1 MEASA
6 TSQQQG
12 RPTIAGKRWLWLAVV
27 WTALVASGAV
37 WLIQQD
43 IDDNRAEQLQSSQH
57 RLDSLGDSLAFTF
70 QQLQAL
76 PRALGRQIAVHQFLQ
91 YSVVG
96 NSATLTEAD
105 RVPLQAELAKRADVR
120 DISQLL
126 RQTADDFNIHD
137 IYLIDRFGTVVANAR
152 LKEAVNVLGANF
164 KTRRYFND
172 ALESGSGTQFAVGR
186 ITRIP
191 GFYFASV
198 VAQSAEGADT
208 TGVIVVKQNTDAL
221 QRLFDDPH
229 RLLFLTDAQGVVLV
243 GGAGVEPLKRAP
255 LHGPLSMDATQAER
269 LYMRKLQDLPWTVTP
284 LQVRGQSVSQI
295 TIKGQR
301 YLAQQ
306 KPLSH
311 GGLTAWTLTPLG
323 NENTT
328 VLGWA
333 LGAALVLVLGYWAM
347 AYLRQRSR
355 RLREL
360 TLAQTALSSMAHAL
374 PLVVFRYEQ
383 PAQGPGHFTF
393 IGQGLKAVLG
403 VDATV
408 LQEDPELP
416 WRMAGLSPLLPP
428 SDCIEFALNIGD
440 KNRWVRCEGTPTRHD
455 NGDITYNGYWQDA
468 TDQRQAQARSEAVFN
483 HAPLGFLFFDD
494 QNTIT
499 RANAAAVAMFGA
511 SSEQALL
518 GLKPTDPPLSQ
529 PIPKEDLAL
538 QQSSTEIL
546 RKIAQREVF
555 RFEWR
560 HTRLDGELFDTEIVV
575 IPFEDRGQRQ
585 LCTIMQDITPR
596 KQAEAAMREAK
607 LAAEAAMHAKSRFLA
622 NMSHEIRTPM
632 NAVMGMT
639 HLALMEDL
647 SSRARNYVEKAHRA
661 AGNLLQVIN
670 DILDVSKI
678 ESGKLELES
687 ADFQLEQVVN
697 NMSDVL
703 GVKAEEKGL
712 ELLFTADPDIPTALV
727 GDPMRLGQVLI
738 NLGTNAI
745 KFTHGGDVL
754 IGVEVRRLDADRIE
768 LHFWVRDSGI
778 GMSPELLERLFQ
790 PFTQGDSSTTRQYG
804 GTGLGLTISRQ
815 LVEMMGGKIW
825 VDSQVGKGSTFHFTA
840 RFGLQ
845 SQPLPRRALLASEL
859 QGRRVL
865 LVDDNPTAR
874 EVLGDMMRRLGLNVQ
889 VAHGGEEALAS
900 MREAQQ
906 AGQPHHLL
914 LTDWKMPGMDGI
926 TFAREALS
934 LPPEHRPCVL
944 LVTAFARDEALRA
957 SQGIG
962 LAGVLNKPV
971 TPSTLHDGISRALG
985 QNTEVPTT
993 AHHTSKVLE
1002 AAQRQLAGARLLLV
1016 EDQPLNQE
1024 LACDLLERAG
1034 IQVVTALNGRE
1045 ALDKLESGAEFD
1057 GILMDCQMPV
1067 MDGYSA
1073 TERIRARP
1081 EWQNLPIIAMTA
1093 SAMASDRDRVLQ
1105 SGMNDHITKPLDLNQ
1120 MFNIMARWIVPA
1132 HPASNPKASNQ
1143 LHLEKAHGLNPEAAL
1158 TTLDTADGIAR
1169 CLGNLDLYRRLL
1181 KGFDKTQQD
1190 FGTQFSQALREQDS
1204 EAALRLAHTLKGLAG
1219 NIGALALQHASA
1231 GLETACQPGAEATL
1245 EAALAQTLSA
1255 LSAVRNDIHALVQ
1268 PAPQADTADATP
1280 LIRDPVIQGQWLK
1293 LAQLIDDNDA
1303 QAQDLI
1309 QDLVDGWPGLSQ
1321 LSSVRELGEALSR
1334 YDFDAAGTVLKAIR
1348 QEA

>member
-6 TSQQQG
+6 TPLQARAHSTN
-12 RPTIAGKRWLWLAVV
+12 RKWWFLALLWTAVV
-27 WTALVASGAV
+27 GGGAV

-43 IDDNRAEQLQSSQH
+43 IDDHRAEQLQSSRH
-57 RLDSLGDSLAFTF
+57 RLDSLSDSLTFTF

-91 YSVVG
+91 YATVDS
-96 NSATLTEAD
+96 SATITEAD
-105 RVPLQAELAKRADVR
+105 RLSLQASLAKRNDVR
-120 DISQLL
+120 EISQLM

-137 IYLIDRFGTVVANAR
+137 IYVIDRFGTVVANAR
-152 LKEAVNVLGANF
+152 LKEEVNVLGANF
-164 KTRRYFND
+164 RTRRYFND
-172 ALESGSGTQFAVGR
+172 TLESGSGTQFAVGR

-191 GFYFASV
+191 GFYFATRV
-198 VAQSAEGADT
+198 DQDDATA
-208 TGVIVVKQNTDAL
+208 GVIVVKQNTESL
-221 QRLFDDPH
+221 QRLFDDPQ
-229 RLLFLTDAQGVVLV
+229 RLLFITDAQGVVLV
-243 GGAGVEPLKRAP
+243 GSKGVEALKRVP
-255 LHGPLSMDATQAER
+255 MQGPLTMDAAQAER
-269 LYMRKLQDLPWTVTP
+269 LYMRKLQAQPWTAAP
-284 LQVRGQSVSQI
+284 LQVKGDTVTQV
-295 TIKGQR
+295 TIEGQR

-306 KPLSH
+306 RPLSY
-311 GGLTAWTLTPLG
+311 GALTAWTLTPLAK
-323 NENTT
+323 ENTT
-328 VLGWA
+328 VVSWLG
-333 LGAALVLVLGYWAM
+333 GAALVLVLGYWAI
-347 AYLRQRSR
+347 AHGRQRSL
-355 RLREL
+355 RLRAL
-360 TLAQTALSSMAHAL
+360 TQTQTALTSMAHAL

-383 PAQGPGHFTF
+383 PVQGRGHFTF
-393 IGQGLKAVLG
+393 IGHGLKSVLG
-403 VDATV
+403 VDAAA
-408 LQEDPELP
+408 LQDDPELA
-416 WRMAGLSPLLPP
+416 WRLAGQDALLPP
-428 SDCIEFALNIGD
+428 THCIEFPVNLSG
-440 KNRWVRCEGTPTRHD
+440 KNGWVRCEGTPTRHD

-468 TDQRQAQARSEAVFN
+468 TDQKQTQARSEAVFN

-494 QNTIT
+494 DGQIT

-511 SSEQALL
+511 GSEQALL
-518 GLKPTDPPLSQ
+518 GLRPTAPPLS
-529 PIPKEDLAL
+529 PAIAKDDIAL
-538 QQSSTEIL
+538 QQSTSAIL
-546 RKIAQREVF
+546 QKVGQREIF
-555 RFEWR
+555 RFEWK
-560 HTRLDGELFDTEIVV
+560 HARLDGELFDTEIVV

-596 KQAEAAMREAK
+596 KQAENAMREAK

-661 AGNLLQVIN
+661 AGNLLQVLN

-678 ESGKLELES
+678 ESGKLTLES
-687 ADFQLEQVVN
+687 ADFQLEQVIN
-697 NMSDVL
+697 NMADVL
-703 GVKAEEKGL
+703 GVRAEEKGL

-727 GDPMRLGQVLI
+727 GDPMRLGQILI

-745 KFTHGGDVL
+745 KFTHGGDVV
-754 IGVEVRRLDADRIE
+754 IGVEVRRLEADRVE

-825 VDSQVGKGSTFHFTA
+825 VDSQVGKGSTFHFTT

-845 SQPLPRRALLASEL
+845 AQPLPRRALLASEL

-874 EVLGDMMRRLGLNVQ
+874 EVLGDMMRRLGLDVE
-889 VAHGGEEALAS
+889 VASDGEQALNS
-900 MREAQQ
+900 MRQAQQ
-906 AGQPHHLL
+906 TGQSHHLL

-957 SQGIG
+957 ADGVG

-971 TPSTLHDGISRALG
+971 TPSTLHDSISRALG
-985 QNTEVPTT
+985 QQVELPTT

-1034 IQVVTALNGRE
+1034 IQVVTAINGRE
-1045 ALDKLESGAEFD
+1045 ALDKLESKGPFD
-1057 GILMDCQMPV
+1057 GVLMDCQMPV
-1067 MDGYSA
+1067 MDGYTA

-1081 EWQNLPIIAMTA
+1081 EWQSLPIIAMTA

-1105 SGMNDHITKPLDLNQ
+1105 SGMNDHITKPLDLGQ

-1132 HPASNPKASNQ
+1132 HPAANPKASNQ

-1158 TTLDTADGIAR
+1158 TTLDTTDGIAR
-1169 CLGNLDLYRRLL
+1169 CMGNLDLYRRLL

-1190 FGTQFSQALREQDS
+1190 FGPQFSQALREQDE
-1204 EAALRLAHTLKGLAG
+1204 EAALRLAHSLKGLAG
-1219 NIGALALQHASA
+1219 NIGAMALQHAA
-1231 GLETACQPGAEATL
+1231 GELESACQPGTDAATT
-1245 EAALAQTLSA
+1245 EAALAHTLSA
-1255 LSAVRNDIHALVQ
+1255 LSSVRNDIRALVQ
-1268 PAPQADTADATP
+1268 PAECEPVDATQ
-1280 LIRDPVIQGQWLK
+1280 LLRDPTIQGQWLK
-1293 LAQLIDDNDA
+1293 LSQLINDNDA
-1303 QAQDLI
+1303 QAQELI
-1309 QDLVDGWPGLSQ
+1309 QDLVEGWPGLVQ
-1321 LSSVRELGEALSR
+1321 LAQVRELSEALGR
-1334 YDFDAAGTVLKAIR
+1334 YDFDEAGTVLKTLR
-1348 QEA
+1348 QSA

>member
-6 TSQQQG
+6 TSPQQG
-12 RPTIAGKRWLWLAVV
+12 RPTVAGKRWLWLAMV
-27 WTALVASGAV
+27 WTAVVAGGAI
-37 WLIQQD
+37 WLTQQD
-43 IDDNRAEQLQSSQH
+43 IDDHRTEQLQSSQH
-57 RLDSLGDSLAFTF
+57 RLDSLSDSLAFTF

-76 PRALGRQIAVHQFLQ
+76 PRALGRQVAVHQFLQ
-91 YSVVG
+91 YSVVA

-105 RVPLQAELAKRADVR
+105 RRPLQAELSKRADVR
-120 DISQLL
+120 DLSLLL

-152 LKEAVNVLGANF
+152 LNEALNVLGANF
-164 KTRRYFND
+164 RTRRYFND
-172 ALESGSGTQFAVGR
+172 AIESGSGTQFAVGR

-191 GFYFASV
+191 GFYFASA
-198 VAQSAEGADT
+198 VAQSADT

-221 QRLFDDPH
+221 KRLFDDPH

-243 GGAGVEPLKRAP
+243 GGAGIETLKRAP
-255 LHGPLSMDATQAER
+255 LHGPMSMDAMQAER
-269 LYMRKLQDLPWTVTP
+269 LYMRKLEDLPWTVTP
-284 LQVRGQSVSQI
+284 LRVRGQSVSQI
-295 TIKGQR
+295 TIQGQR

-306 KPLSH
+306 KALSY

-328 VLGWA
+328 VLSWA
-333 LGAALVLVLGYWAM
+333 IGAALVLVSGYWAM
-347 AYLRQRSR
+347 AYLRQRSH

-360 TLAQTALSSMAHAL
+360 TQAQTDLSNMAHAL

-383 PAQGPGHFTF
+383 PALGAGHFTF

-403 VDATV
+403 VDAV
-408 LQEDPELP
+408 ALKEDPELP
-416 WRMAGLSPLLPP
+416 WRLAGLSPLLPP
-428 SDCIEFALNIGD
+428 NDCIEFAITIGG
-440 KNRWVRCEGTPTRHD
+440 KNRWVRCEGTPTHHE

-494 QNTIT
+494 QNHIT

-511 SSEQALL
+511 STEQALL

-529 PIPKEDLAL
+529 AIPKDDLAL
-538 QQSSTEIL
+538 RQSSAEIL
-546 RKIAQREVF
+546 SKIAQREIF
-555 RFEWR
+555 RFEWK
-560 HTRLDGELFDTEIVV
+560 HTRLDGELFDAEMVV

-607 LAAEAAMHAKSRFLA
+607 QAAEAAMHAKSRFLA

-647 SSRARNYVEKAHRA
+647 SGRARNYVEKAHRA

-754 IGVEVRRLDADRIE
+754 IGVEVRRLEADRVE

-845 SQPLPRRALLASEL
+845 SQALPRRALLASEL

-874 EVLGDMMRRLGLNVQ
+874 EVLGDMMRRLGLNVE
-889 VAHGGEEALAS
+889 VATGGEQALQS

-906 AGQPHHLL
+906 AGQAHHLL

-934 LPPEHRPCVL
+934 MPPEHRPCVL

-957 SQGIG
+957 SQGVG

-985 QNTEVPTT
+985 QSTEVPTT
-993 AHHTSKVLE
+993 AHHTSKILE
-1002 AAQRQLAGARLLLV
+1002 VAQRQLAGARLLLV

-1034 IQVVTALNGRE
+1034 IQVVTAVNGRE
-1045 ALDKLESGAEFD
+1045 ALDKLEAGAQFD

-1067 MDGYSA
+1067 MDGYTA

-1105 SGMNDHITKPLDLNQ
+1105 SGMNDHITKPLDLTQ

-1132 HPASNPKASNQ
+1132 HPASNPKASHQ

-1158 TTLDTADGIAR
+1158 TTLDTTDGIAR

-1190 FGTQFSQALREQDS
+1190 FGTQFSHALRDQDP

-1219 NIGALALQHASA
+1219 NIGAMALQHASA
-1231 GLETACQPGAEATL
+1231 ELETACQAGTDASL
-1245 EAALAQTLSA
+1245 ETALAQTLSA
-1255 LSAVRNDIHALVQ
+1255 LNAVRSDIRALVQ
-1268 PAPQADTADATP
+1268 PAQTEAADATP
-1280 LIRDPVIQGQWLK
+1280 LLRDPVIQGQWLK

-1309 QDLVDGWPGLSQ
+1309 QDLVEGWPGLSQ
-1321 LSSVRELGEALSR
+1321 LSSVRDLSDALSR
-1334 YDFDAAGTVLKAIR
+1334 YDFDAAGSVLKGIR

>member
-6 TSQQQG
+6 TPPQG
-12 RPTIAGKRWLWLAVV
+12 RSTRANQRWGALALLWTV
-27 WTALVASGAV
+27 LVTGGAW

-43 IDDNRAEQLQSSQH
+43 IGDHRAEQLQSSQH
-57 RLDSLGDSLAFTF
+57 RLDSLSDSLTFTF

-91 YSVVG
+91 YSVVE
-96 NSATLTEAD
+96 NSATLTEDD
-105 RVPLQAELAKRADVR
+105 RLSLQSSLAKRNDVR
-120 DISQLL
+120 EISQLM

-152 LKEAVNVLGANF
+152 LKEEVNVLGANF
-164 KTRRYFND
+164 RTRRYFND
-172 ALESGSGTQFAVGR
+172 TLESGSGTQFAVGR

-191 GFYFASV
+191 GFYFATRV
-198 VAQSAEGADT
+198 DQSDETA
-208 TGVIVVKQNTDAL
+208 GVIVVKQNTDAL
-221 QRLFDDPH
+221 QRLFDDSR
-229 RLLFLTDAQGVVLV
+229 RLLFITDAQGVVLV
-243 GGAGVEPLKRAP
+243 GSKSVEALKRVP
-255 LHGPLSMDATQAER
+255 MQGPLTMEPTQAER
-269 LYMRKLQDLPWTVTP
+269 LYMRKLQELPWTVAP
-284 LQVRGQSVSQI
+284 LQVNGENVTQV
-295 TIKGQR
+295 TIQGQR

-306 KPLSH
+306 KALSY
-311 GGLTAWTLTPLG
+311 GALTAWTLSPLD

-328 VLGWA
+328 VVSWLA
-333 LGAALVLVLGYWAM
+333 GAALVLVLGYWAI
-347 AYLRQRSR
+347 AHLRLRSL

-360 TLAQTALSSMAHAL
+360 TQTQTALSSMAHAL

-383 PAQGPGHFTF
+383 PAQGTGHFTF
-393 IGQGLKAVLG
+393 IGQGLKSVLG
-403 VDATV
+403 VDAAA
-408 LQEDPELP
+408 LQDDPELP
-416 WRMAGLSPLLPP
+416 WRLAGLSSLLPP
-428 SDCIEFALNIGD
+428 TDCIEFPVTLSG
-440 KNRWVRCEGTPTRHD
+440 KNGWVRCEGTPTHHD
-455 NGDITYNGYWQDA
+455 NGDTTYNGYWQDA
-468 TDQRQAQARSEAVFN
+468 TDQKQAQARSEAVFS
-483 HAPLGFLFFDD
+483 HAPLGFLFYDE
-494 QNTIT
+494 QNHIV
-499 RANAAAVAMFGA
+499 RANDAAVAMFGA

-518 GLKPTDPPLSQ
+518 GLKTSAPPLSPVIGQ
-529 PIPKEDLAL
+529 DDLAL
-538 QQSSTEIL
+538 QQSTSAIL
-546 RKIAQREVF
+546 QKVAQREIF
-555 RFEWR
+555 RFEWK
-560 HTRLDGELFDTEIVV
+560 HCRLDGELFDTEIVV

-585 LCTIMQDITPR
+585 LCTIVQDITPR
-596 KQAEAAMREAK
+596 KQAENAMREAK

-661 AGNLLQVIN
+661 AGNLLQVLN

-678 ESGKLELES
+678 ESGKLTLES
-687 ADFQLEQVVN
+687 ADFQLEQVIN
-697 NMSDVL
+697 NMADVL
-703 GVKAEEKGL
+703 GVRAEEKGL

-727 GDPMRLGQVLI
+727 GDPMRLGQILI

-754 IGVEVRRLDADRIE
+754 IGVEVRRLEADRVE

-825 VDSQVGKGSTFHFTA
+825 VDSQVGRGSTFHFTT

-874 EVLGDMMRRLGLNVQ
+874 EVLGDMMRRLGLNVE
-889 VAHGGEEALAS
+889 VASNGEQALDS

-906 AGQPHHLL
+906 TGHPHQLL

-926 TFAREALS
+926 SFARAALS

-957 SQGIG
+957 SEGVG

-971 TPSTLHDGISRALG
+971 TPSTLHDSISRALG
-985 QNTEVPTT
+985 QNVEVPTT

-1002 AAQRQLAGARLLLV
+1002 VAQRQLAGARLLLV

-1045 ALDKLESGAEFD
+1045 ALDKLESGATFD

-1067 MDGYSA
+1067 MDGYTA

-1105 SGMNDHITKPLDLNQ
+1105 SGMNDHITKPLDLGQ

-1143 LHLEKAHGLNPEAAL
+1143 LHLEKAHGLNPRAAL
-1158 TTLDTADGIAR
+1158 TTLDTTDGIGR
-1169 CLGNLDLYRRLL
+1169 CMGNLDLYRRLL

-1190 FGTQFSQALREQDS
+1190 FGSQFLQALHEQD
-1204 EAALRLAHTLKGLAG
+1204 ADGALRLAHTLKGLAG
-1219 NIGALALQHASA
+1219 NIGAMALQHAAGELESA
-1231 GLETACQPGAEATL
+1231 CLPGVEASSV

-1255 LSAVRNDIHALVQ
+1255 LNAVRTDIRNLVQ
-1268 PAPQADTADATP
+1268 PALVDSVDATQ
-1280 LIRDPVIQGQWLK
+1280 LLRDPAIQGQWLK
-1293 LAQLIDDNDA
+1293 LSQLIDDNDA
-1303 QAQDLI
+1303 QAQDLM
-1309 QDLVDGWPGLSQ
+1309 QDMVDGWPGLVQ
-1321 LSSVRELGEALSR
+1321 LSNARELSEALSR
-1334 YDFDAAGTVLKAIR
+1334 YDFDTASTALKALR

>member
-6 TSQQQG
+6 TPLQG
-12 RPTIAGKRWLWLAVV
+12 RSNRTNRRWAMLALL
-27 WTALVASGAV
+27 WTALVTGGAF

-43 IDDNRAEQLQSSQH
+43 INDQRAEQLQSSQH
-57 RLDSLGDSLAFTF
+57 RLDSLSDSLTFTF

-91 YSVVG
+91 YSVVE
-96 NSATLTEAD
+96 NSATSTEDD
-105 RVPLQAELAKRADVR
+105 RLGLQASLAKRNDVR
-120 DISQLL
+120 EISQLM
-126 RQTADDFNIHD
+126 RQTADDFHIHD
-137 IYLIDRFGTVVANAR
+137 IYVIDRFGTVVANAR
-152 LKEAVNVLGANF
+152 LKEEVNVLGANF
-164 KTRRYFND
+164 RTRRYFND
-172 ALESGSGTQFAVGR
+172 TLESGSGTQFAVGR
-186 ITRIP
+186 ITKIP
-191 GFYFASV
+191 GFYFATRV
-198 VAQSAEGADT
+198 DQSDATA
-208 TGVIVVKQNTDAL
+208 GVIVVKQNTDAL
-221 QRLFDDPH
+221 QRLFDDTQ
-229 RLLFLTDAQGVVLV
+229 RLLFVTDAQGVVLV
-243 GGAGVEPLKRAP
+243 GSEAIEVLKRVP
-255 LHGPLSMDATQAER
+255 MQGPMTLEPAQAER
-269 LYMRKLQDLPWTVTP
+269 LYMRKLQELPWAMKP
-284 LQVRGQSVSQI
+284 LQVNGQGVTEV

-306 KPLSH
+306 QALPY
-311 GGLTAWTLTPLG
+311 GALTAWALTPLE
-323 NENTT
+323 NERAA
-328 VLGWA
+328 VMWRLI
-333 LGAALVLVLGYWAM
+333 GAALVLLAGYWIL
-347 AYLRQRSR
+347 AYLRRRAQ
-355 RLREL
+355 RLRAL
-360 TLAQTALSSMAHAL
+360 TQAQNDLISMAHAL
-374 PLVVFRYEQ
+374 PLVVFRYEK

-393 IGQGLKAVLG
+393 IGQGLKSVLG
-403 VDATV
+403 VDAAD
-408 LQEDPELP
+408 LKDDPELP
-416 WRMAGLSPLLPP
+416 WRLAGLTPLLPP
-428 SDCIEFALNIGD
+428 TDCMEFPISLPA
-440 KNRWVRCEGTPTRHD
+440 KNGWVRCEGTPTRHD
-455 NGDITYNGYWQDA
+455 NGDVTYNGYWQDA
-468 TDQRQAQARSEAVFN
+468 TDQKQTQARSEAVFN
-483 HAPLGFLFFDD
+483 HAPLGFLFFDEEGH
-494 QNTIT
+494 IT

-518 GLKPTDPPLSQ
+518 GLRPTAPPLS
-529 PIPKEDLAL
+529 PAIPKDDIAL
-538 QQSSTEIL
+538 QQSTSAIL
-546 RKIAQREVF
+546 EKVGQREIF
-555 RFEWR
+555 RFEWK

-596 KQAEAAMREAK
+596 KQAENAMREAQ

-661 AGNLLQVIN
+661 AGNLLQVLN

-678 ESGKLELES
+678 ESGKLELEA
-687 ADFQLEQVVN
+687 ADFQLEQVIN
-697 NMSDVL
+697 NMADVL

-745 KFTHGGDVL
+745 KFTQDGDVL
-754 IGVEVRRLDADRIE
+754 IGVEVRRLEAQHVE

-778 GMSPELLERLFQ
+778 GIAPDLLDRLFQ

-825 VDSQVGKGSTFHFTA
+825 VDSQVGRGSTFHFTT

-845 SQPLPRRALLASEL
+845 AQPLPRRALLASEL

-874 EVLGDMMRRLGLNVQ
+874 EVLGDMMRRLGLNVE
-889 VAHGGEEALAS
+889 VASDGEQALHS

-906 AGQPHHLL
+906 AGQPHQLL

-926 TFAREALS
+926 AFARQALS

-957 SQGIG
+957 AEGVG

-971 TPSTLHDGISRALG
+971 TPSTLHDSIARVLG
-985 QNTEVPTT
+985 QDVAEPTT
-993 AHHTSKVLE
+993 VHHTSRVLE
-1002 AAQRQLAGARLLLV
+1002 VAQRQLAGARLLLV

-1045 ALDKLESGAEFD
+1045 ALDKLEHGGQFD

-1067 MDGYSA
+1067 MDGYTA

-1081 EWQNLPIIAMTA
+1081 EWQTLPIIAMTA

-1105 SGMNDHITKPLDLNQ
+1105 SGMNDHITKPLDLAQ

-1132 HPASNPKASNQ
+1132 HPAASPQASHQ
-1143 LHLEKAHGLNPEAAL
+1143 LHLEKAHGLNPRAAL
-1158 TTLDTADGIAR
+1158 TTLDTTDGIAR
-1169 CLGNLDLYRRLL
+1169 CMGNLDLYRRLL
-1181 KGFDKTQQD
+1181 KGFDKTQQG
-1190 FGTQFSQALREQDS
+1190 FGAQFSQALREQDVDG
-1204 EAALRLAHTLKGLAG
+1204 ALRLAHTLKGLAG
-1219 NIGALALQHASA
+1219 NIGAMALQHAA
-1231 GLETACQPGAEATL
+1231 GELESVCSPDAKVVDA
-1245 EAALAQTLSA
+1245 EAALAKTLSA
-1255 LSAVRNDIHALVQ
+1255 LNAVRADIRALVH
-1268 PAPQADTADATP
+1268 ATP
-1280 LIRDPVIQGQWLK
+1280 AEPMDAEQLLSDPGIQSQWLK
-1293 LAQLIDDNDA
+1293 LSQLIDDNDA

-1309 QDLVDGWPGLSQ
+1309 QDLIGDRPGLVQ
-1321 LSSVRELGEALSR
+1321 VARVRELSEALGR
-1334 YDFDAAGTVLKAIR
+1334 YDFDAAGTVLIALR